1 VDRRYGQGVC
11 GPNADFG
18 AARTIS
24 GLIRDR
30 GAASC
35 HACCAWDYLAVHLER
50 SGKVS
55 GSKRCRDVPHVVSD
69 RDDPGGVRE
78 ILCIKDDA
86 PAILKVLKHVRRR
99 VLVHAHDSLTAYLH
113 GRECTVRLVPGGLA
127 PAPARD
133 EWNHKGE
140 GEDLHSVL
148 SSHGWLGGA

>member
-1 VDRRYGQGVC
+1 MGRRYGHGVC

-35 HACCAWDYLAVHLER
+35 HAGCAWDYLAVHLER

-86 PAILKVLKHVRRR
+86 PPILKVLKHVRPRL
-99 VLVHAHDSLTAYLH
+99 LVNTHDRLTAYLH
-113 GRECTVRLVPGGLA
+113 RPDRHIR
-127 PAPARD
+127 PAARGAATTPD
-133 EWNHKGE
+133 TNVSNHQE
-140 GEDLHSVL
+140 
-148 SSHGWLGGA
+148 